1 MKRIIGF
8 AVVSLIL
15 VVVLG
20 CQQEQKKQAA
30 GVNRKDRLVGYENLG
45 LKDELA
51 KCRAEVEKQKKLLA
65 DCQVNYQSQCEKK
78 CQEQYKTQYEQQAQ
92 LAEEKYKQN
101 FDNSCDEKYKQEKQQ
116 YEDSIGWLM
125 KELPADL
132 LKQVEDLAKENEEL
146 KQKIEQLQ
154 GGSAPAIAEPN
165 K

>member
-15 VVVLG
+15 VTVLG
-20 CQQEQKKQAA
+20 CQQEQKKQTA
-30 GVNRKDRLVGYENLG
+30 GVSRKDRLVGYENLG

-51 KCRAEVEKQKKLLA
+51 KCQAEIESQKKLLA
-65 DCQVNYQSQCEKK
+65 DCQATYQGQCEKK

-101 FDNSCDEKYKQEKQQ
+101 FDNRCDEKYKQEKQQ
-116 YEDSIGWLM
+116 YEDNIAWLLND
-125 KELPADL
+125 LPADL
-132 LKQVEDLAKENEEL
+132 LKQVEELTKENEEL
-146 KQKIEQLQ
+146 KKKIEQLQ
-154 GGSAPAIAEPN
+154 GVSAPAVAEPN